1 MLLCA
6 YVHLRGD
13 GGWEVLENGAMTVV
27 AFLNQKGG
35 TGKTTLSLNAAFG
48 LAQAGERV
56 LLVDA
61 DRQASVNAW
70 SALRED
76 QPFSVVAVP
85 RKNLHREIARQ
96 KEFYDWVVI
105 DGTPR
110 DDAITRSCLIAADV
124 AVIPIEP
131 SALSAWASDRT
142 VGQIEEARIYRPDL
156 RAFFVVSRKIAGTVL
171 GREMRRLEL
180 PLPVLETE
188 ITQRVAFAE
197 SMLKAQSHPGVC
209 AGECGGAGD

>member
-1 MLLCA
+1 
-6 YVHLRGD
+6 
-13 GGWEVLENGAMTVV
+13 MTVL

-35 TGKTTLSLNAAFG
+35 TGKTTLSLNVAYG
-48 LAQAGERV
+48 LAQSGQRV

-61 DRQASVNAW
+61 DQQASSNDWA
-70 SALRED
+70 SLRAD
-76 QPFSVVAVP
+76 DHPFGVVSIP
-85 RKNLHREIARQ
+85 RPNLHREIARH
-96 KEFYDWVVI
+96 KEHYDWTVI

-110 DDAITRSCLIAADV
+110 DDAITRACLIAADLV
-124 AVIPIEP
+124 VIPIEP

-142 VGQIEEARIYRPDL
+142 VGQVEEARIYRPDL
-156 RAFFVVSRKIAGTVL
+156 QARFVVSRKIPGTVL

-197 SMLKAQSHPGVC
+197 SMLQAQAIQEYAPASAAAAEIASLISELHSIKESENG
-209 AGECGGAGD
+209 

>member
-1 MLLCA
+1 
-6 YVHLRGD
+6 
-13 GGWEVLENGAMTVV
+13 MTVL

-35 TGKTTLSLNAAFG
+35 TGKTTLSINVAFG
-48 LAQAGERV
+48 LAQAGHSV

-61 DRQASVNAW
+61 DQQASANDW
-70 SALRED
+70 SSLRED
-76 QPFSVVAVP
+76 QPFSVVAIP
-85 RKNLHREIARQ
+85 RKNLHNEIARQ
-96 KEFYDWVVI
+96 KAHFDWTVI

-110 DDAITRSCLIAADV
+110 DDAITRACLIAADV
-124 AVIPIEP
+124 VVIPIEP

-142 VGQIEEARIYRPDL
+142 VGQVEEARVYRPDL
-156 RAFFVVSRKIAGTVL
+156 QARFVVSRKIPGTVL

-197 SMLKAQSHPGVC
+197 SMLQAQSIQEYAPDSAAAREIAALIKEPHNV
-209 AGECGGAGD
+209 